1 MTATTRPHGSSGA
14 IIIADG
20 PVPALAPWQLDHL
33 RRAIL
38 SAPVTEE
45 CRARLYAVLEHDRA
59 ARSVAPEFP
68 REPMDEVEREAAANL
83 DASATTLC
91 GGEAL
96 DGCWRDAFHAG
107 DHVEC
112 EYRGTGRVLV
122 VRRWAP

>member
-14 IIIADG
+14 IIVADG

-45 CRARLYAVLEHDRA
+45 CRARMYAVIEHDRA
-59 ARSVAPEFP
+59 ARPPEFP
-68 REPMDEVEREAAANL
+68 REPMDEVEREAVSNEQVPVGNL
-83 DASATTLC
+83 CWYDS
-91 GGEAL
+91 GRGR
-96 DGCWRDAFHAG
+96 GCWRAPHGTG

-112 EYRGTGRVLV
+112 TMIDGRVLV
-122 VRRWAP
+122 VRRWAT